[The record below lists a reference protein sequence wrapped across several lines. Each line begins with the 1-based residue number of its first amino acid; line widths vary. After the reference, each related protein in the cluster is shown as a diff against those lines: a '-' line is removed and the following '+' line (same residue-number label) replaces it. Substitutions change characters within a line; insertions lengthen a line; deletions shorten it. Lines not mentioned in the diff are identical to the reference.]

1 MERLLLWFLEGLA
14 EGQGGRR
21 PGGAKRRR
29 SGPEVRQPAGTA
41 GGLRPVT
48 GGLLG
53 FAEKGVEPLPV
64 RAEAF
69 GQVARGGFPEP
80 GPGFLTRRKTGKKDD
95 AVPSVSEA

>member
-14 EGQGGRR
+14 EGQGG
-21 PGGAKRRR
+21 
-29 SGPEVRQPAGTA
+29 
-41 GGLRPVT
+41 RPVT

-80 GPGFLTRRKTGKKDD
+80 GPGFLTRRKAGKKDD

>member
-14 EGQGGRR
+14 
-21 PGGAKRRR
+21 
-29 SGPEVRQPAGTA
+29 EVRQPAGTA

-53 FAEKGVEPLPV
+53 FAEKGAEPLPV

-80 GPGFLTRRKTGKKDD
+80 GTGSLTRRKTGKKDD

>member
-1 MERLLLWFLEGLA
+1 MVF
-14 EGQGGRR
+14 GGSC
-21 PGGAKRRR
+21 GGAGRAC
-29 SGPEVRQPAGTA
+29 GPEVRQPAGTA

-53 FAEKGVEPLPV
+53 FAEKGAEPLPV
-64 RAEAF
+64 MAEAF

-80 GPGFLTRRKTGKKDD
+80 GPGSLTRRKTGKKDD

>member
-14 EGQGGRR
+14 EGQGG
-21 PGGAKRRR
+21 PQARRR
-29 SGPEVRQPAGTA
+29 EAPPKPAGTA

-48 GGLLG
+48 GSLQG
-53 FAEKGVEPLPV
+53 FAEKGAEPLPV
-64 RAEAF
+64 KAEAF

-80 GPGFLTRRKTGKKDD
+80 GPGFLTRRKAGKKDD

>member
-14 EGQGGRR
+14 EGQGG
-21 PGGAKRRR
+21 PQARRR
-29 SGPEVRQPAGTA
+29 EAPAGTA

-80 GPGFLTRRKTGKKDD
+80 GPGSLTRRKAGKKDD

>member
-14 EGQGGRR
+14 EGQGG
-21 PGGAKRRR
+21 PQARRR
-29 SGPEVRQPAGTA
+29 EAPPKRTGGPPARRN
-41 GGLRPVT
+41 GGRPVT

-80 GPGFLTRRKTGKKDD
+80 GPGFLTRRKAGKKDD
-95 AVPSVSEA
+95 AVPGVSEA

>member
-1 MERLLLWFLEGLA
+1 MVFGGSA
-14 EGQGGRR
+14 EGQGGRS
-21 PGGAKRRR
+21 PFARRW
-29 SGPEVRQPAGTA
+29 AA

-80 GPGFLTRRKTGKKDD
+80 GPGFLTRRKAGKKDD